1 MIAAVI
7 GLSILCMIVGFVSQ
21 LAHFDLPTAVYDFVI
36 VLPLIGLPIGVLLIA
51 ALVIMFAIRRS
62 REARSAE

>member
-21 LAHFDLPTAVYDFVI
+21 LAHFALPTAVYNFVI
-36 VLPLIGLPIGVLLIA
+36 VLPLIGLPIGIILIA
-51 ALVIMFAIRRS
+51 VLVIMYAIRRS
-62 REARSAE
+62 REARSVE